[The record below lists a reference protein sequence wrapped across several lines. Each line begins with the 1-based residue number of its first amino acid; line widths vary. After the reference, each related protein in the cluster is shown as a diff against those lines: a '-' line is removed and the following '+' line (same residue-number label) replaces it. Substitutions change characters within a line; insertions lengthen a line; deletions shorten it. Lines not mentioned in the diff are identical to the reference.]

1 MAEGRGPIKV
11 GTGYVEVVPKV
22 MSKDMAELRAK
33 ITSEL
38 EKIGASASKEM
49 QGAVTK
55 GLAGLPKEVQKQAK
69 KAKQAVEAE
78 AKDSA
83 ETIAELEKFVT
94 KQYGEQAK
102 KRLSELRQFYGS
114 YERMTEEASGTTRQA
129 LRETVRQEERAA
141 KDRLAA
147 ERSRAQETARLERQ
161 QTADQQKE
169 LQRQVQAQRAA
180 ARQQVAEIRA
190 QAQAQREAIQGQIAA
205 QQTAI
210 RDARGQ
216 IALLRRSMAD
226 SSSAASS
233 YFKRVESGM
242 KNMGGWFHEVGT
254 SITEAGNLLTDKF
267 LAPLAMAGSALTAVG
282 VQNADQR
289 LLGQLG
295 LTSAGVST
303 KVSAQQMKTI
313 QQYAINTPYS
323 IDVMHEYQMKLIRS
337 MAGADK
343 SWYSKNP
350 TIRTKA
356 ANNAAGKT
364 TDLIMAVG
372 DSMARA
378 GNLSPDM
385 FRRAMYAMDMILDM
399 DRAPT
404 RNLKQLASAAG
415 MPASELANLLGFKSS
430 TEMWKIVGTPAKDG
444 GGVTG
449 QQIANAM
456 LNYWDPKK
464 YSKEGTQTGSGSK
477 GFAETMTAETITG
490 RLQQM
495 KERGTFELGNMF
507 VREGKDGQYEYTPLG
522 EKLMGKKV
530 PITKSVY
537 DKTTHG
543 FEQTVVGYKRE
554 GGVLG
559 DVSDMAKKY
568 APDVQKFLGKFLD
581 SVSNFVSMIDKVVG
595 WIKKSGLDKLAGAVG
610 NFLIK
615 WGPLILAVGLTT
627 KLFGKLLKIGS
638 SVISPARAAG
648 RGVLSAYDAINGSD
662 ARERRQARS
671 TARQSVLDAGG
682 SRRDA
687 RAAGQQA
694 ARDTRT
700 RQTGDDRSAG
710 RRITDRLTGN
720 DQRAQRTQIR
730 DLEDQIRDAER
741 ETARLRDD
749 LRQVNSATMRQIADA
764 LGGRGNGS
772 VAGAARTASSDV
784 DNIQTQ
790 AQQLNR
796 QNLNQVAQEIE
807 KLRKAAKDAGK
818 EIGTARDKVN
828 NLNGAKTDKVHSQIS
843 NLKSEAEQAGKNV
856 TSINTR
862 IGNLNGKSLK
872 GITGS
877 VDGLKTAAKEAADQV
892 GDGAMSKSTSGRVAN
907 LNKRRLTDIIKEF
920 TKLHAAAKD
929 AYDMV
934 GQGTGAKSLAGRI
947 GLLNGRSLKDITQRV
962 KDLETALRKAKN
974 EGDGLDDALDR
985 IGKKSPGGGGSS
997 SGSKKRRKK
1006 KARGGIMRDT
1016 DVMPGYQPW
1025 ADSIPTLLTPGES
1038 VLRPEVTQAIGPER
1052 INAWNSLAIRGRI
1065 SRHARGTDGGRGK
1078 FNLDDL
1084 KRLVDLQNIYDV
1096 GDAMLRT
1103 MGMDAT
1109 SDDLGG
1115 STQSGVL
1122 GTGDIAARFG
1132 GSAAA
1137 EKFRGM
1143 YDWMTRDL
1151 WKFMEKVP
1159 DVVGQIAGVI
1169 VGSVEP
1175 TLGQYFW
1182 DDVWKGQGNIV
1193 ERGQTYLG
1201 DVFSWKTLGSVWDGL
1216 FGGVKDSLSS
1226 IWDVATN
1233 PVDAFSGAI
1242 SDIGDVVS
1250 GSYNNLVSMV
1260 QTVKDVSSA
1269 PMEYA
1274 GRVYDGFM
1282 EDARDAMPNTKGLFD
1297 FSKGAKVKAKPIS
1310 EAMMGKALSKPGSG
1324 GSVERWT
1331 PQAKTALQM
1340 LGLPASAL
1348 PTVLHRIG
1356 VESGGN
1362 PGIVNTTDS
1371 NWQAGHPSVG
1381 LVQVIENTF
1390 KRYAGP
1396 FAKTGP
1402 FKYGVS
1408 IDPMANLYAG
1418 LNYAVHRYPNSWQS
1432 VLAGNTGYASGTLSA
1447 SPGFA
1452 MVGEKGRELV
1462 AFGGGQRVLSNAET
1476 EGLLNGR
1483 RYEIH
1488 IHEARNEPT
1497 PQAVMRALQ
1506 TAETLFM
1513 PPL

>member
-11 GTGYVEVVPKV
+11 GTGYVEITPKIL
-22 MSKDMAELRAK
+22 SKDMAELRSK
-33 ITSEL
+33 ITAEL
-38 EKIGASASKEM
+38 ETIGVAASKEM

-102 KRLSELRQFYGS
+102 KRLTELREFYGS

-147 ERSRAQETARLERQ
+147 ERARAQETARLERQ
-161 QTADQQKE
+161 QTADQQRE

-190 QAQAQREAIQGQIAA
+190 QAQAQREAIQGQIVA

-242 KNMGGWFHEVGT
+242 KNMGSWFHEVGT

-343 SWYSKNP
+343 NWYSSNP
-350 TIRTKA
+350 TTRTNA
-356 ANNAAGKT
+356 ANKAAGKT

-456 LNYWDPKK
+456 LNYWNPQK

-477 GFAETMTAETITG
+477 GFAETMTSETITG

-495 KERGTFELGNMF
+495 KERGIFELGNMF
-507 VREGKDGQYEYTPLG
+507 VQEGKDGQYQYTPLG

-530 PITKSVY
+530 GS
-537 DKTTHG
+537 
-543 FEQTVVGYKRE
+543 KRE
-554 GGVLG
+554 GGVLN

-568 APDVQKFLGKFLD
+568 APDVQNFLGKFLD

-610 NFLIK
+610 DFLIK
-615 WGPLILAVGLTT
+615 WGPLIVAVGLTT

-638 SVISPARAAG
+638 SVIAPARAAG

-687 RAAGQQA
+687 RAAGRQA

-700 RQTGDDRSAG
+700 RQTGDDRSTG
-710 RRITDRLTGN
+710 RRMVDRITGT
-720 DQRAQRTQIR
+720 DQRAQRNQIR
-730 DLEDQIRDAER
+730 DLEDQIREAER

-749 LRQVNSATMRQIADA
+749 LRQVNYSTMRQIADA
-764 LGGRGNGS
+764 LGGRGDSS
-772 VAGAARTASSDV
+772 VAGAARQASSDV

-796 QNLNQVAQEIE
+796 QNLNQVTQEID
-807 KLRKAAKDAGK
+807 KLKKAAKDAGK

-828 NLNGAKTDKVHSQIS
+828 NLNGAKTDKVHSQVL

-872 GITGS
+872 GVTGS
-877 VDGLKTAAKEAADQV
+877 VDGLKRAAKDAADQV

-907 LNKRRLTDIIKEF
+907 MNKRRLTDIIKEF
-920 TKLHAAAKD
+920 TKLHSAAKD

-962 KDLETALRKAKN
+962 KDLETALRKAKD
-974 EGDGLDDALDR
+974 EGDGLDGALDR
-985 IGKKSPGGGGSS
+985 ISKKSPGGGGSS
-997 SGSKKRRKK
+997 SGSKKKSKK

-1025 ADSIPTLLTPGES
+1025 ADSIPTLLTPGEA

-1052 INAWNSLAIRGRI
+1052 INAWNALAIRGRI
-1065 SRHARGTDGGRGK
+1065 SRHARGTDGAGGK
-1078 FNLDDL
+1078 FSLDDL
-1084 KRLVDLQNIYDV
+1084 KRLVDLENIYDV

-1115 STQSGVL
+1115 STQGGIL

-1132 GSAAA
+1132 GSVAA

-1159 DVVGQIAGVI
+1159 DIVGQIAGVI

-1193 ERGQTYLG
+1193 ERGQNYLG
-1201 DVFSWKTLGSVWDGL
+1201 DVFSWKTLGSVWDDL
-1216 FGGVKDSLSS
+1216 FGGVTDSLGS
-1226 IWDVATN
+1226 IWDVVSN

-1250 GSYNNLVSMV
+1250 GSYNDLVGMV

-1297 FSKGAKVKAKPIS
+1297 FNKGAKVAAKSVDKA
-1310 EAMMGKALSKPGSG
+1310 MVGKALSQPGSG

-1331 PQAKTALQM
+1331 TQAKTVLTM

-1371 NWQAGHPSVG
+1371 NWRAGHPSVG
-1381 LVQVIENTF
+1381 LVQVIEGTF

-1408 IDPMANLYAG
+1408 VDPMANLYAG
-1418 LNYAVHRYPNSWQS
+1418 LNYAIHRYPNSWQS
-1432 VLAGNTGYASGTLSA
+1432 VLAGNTGYASGTLST